1 MKTSTNSNPMNDA
14 RVSSNPMNGAPVS
27 SNSMFASAS
36 KACMSRRAF
45 ATSAAGAAVA
55 AVALL
60 SGCGGGGGSTQNS
73 GSEASSSASSA
84 ASSTASGDAL
94 KICFVE
100 IVENGAFTQMMEG
113 FKETMADAGYTNVS
127 YDVENAQSDT
137 DVMNQIAAR
146 LKTSDYDLIA
156 AIATPSAQACVN
168 AELEIPMVFISVTD
182 PVGAGLL
189 SSFETPDKNITG
201 TSDYVDA
208 SEVYEYGIELMPAAA
223 EKPVGMLYCSA
234 SDAATDPINSLKD
247 YLDGKG
253 ISYVERSVANSSEVQ
268 QAASMLSQSC
278 GCIYVPQ
285 DTVIQDAMPACVA
298 AGLETGVPVFGSD
311 PVMVRDGALVSIAC
325 GNKAIGSRSAEL
337 AIQLLEGASAK
348 EVPALRVTDVEKH
361 VSQSTAD
368 ALGVEIPDDPS
379 IVLE

>member
-1 MKTSTNSNPMNDA
+1 MNTNVRTSHDETL
-14 RVSSNPMNGAPVS
+14 
-27 SNSMFASAS
+27 SAS
-36 KACMSRRAF
+36 LSEIPVEIPITHDTARSVAFTMTRRAF
-45 ATSAAGAAVA
+45 ARSAGAAALA
-55 AVALL
+55 AISLL
-60 SGCGGGGGSTQNS
+60 SGCAAGGASGASDST
-73 GSEASSSASSA
+73 EASTSAST
-84 ASSTASGDAL
+84 ASSGDAL
-94 KICFVE
+94 KVCFVE

-113 FKETMADAGYTNVS
+113 FKEAMEQAGYTNVS
-127 YDVENAQSDT
+127 YDVENAQGNS

-168 AELEIPMVFISVTD
+168 AELEIPMVFVSVTD

-189 SSFETPDKNITG
+189 SSMETPDKNITG

-208 SEVYEYGIELMPAAA
+208 SEVYEFGVALMPEAA

-234 SDAATDPINSLKD
+234 SDAATDPINRLKD
-247 YLDGKG
+247 YLDAKG
-253 ISYVERSVANSSEVQ
+253 LSYVERSVSNSSEVQ
-268 QAASMLSQSC
+268 QAATMLAQSC

-285 DTVIQDAMPACVA
+285 DTVIQDAMPACVS
-298 AGLETGVPVFGSD
+298 AGLEEGVPIFGSD

-325 GNKAIGSRSAEL
+325 GNKAIGARSAEL
-337 AIQLLEGASAK
+337 AIQLLEGAQAS

-368 ALGVEIPDDPS
+368 TLKIEIPSDPS
-379 IVLE
+379 IVID